1 MIFEQKNKLELS
13 KEKMFIKISTLY
25 REDFPNNAHHLSILE
40 SVFFFQ
46 NQGFQNGDGLTFIV
60 NRVLRMQT

>member
-1 MIFEQKNKLELS
+1 
-13 KEKMFIKISTLY
+13 MFIKISTLY
-25 REDFPNNAHHLSILE
+25 REDFPNNTHHLSILE

-46 NQGFQNGDGLTFIV
+46 NQGFQNGDGLTFIM